1 MNKLITSLL
10 LFMVA
15 LAGCTDT
22 DLIEDRL
29 MQEVN
34 QRCSSPTQSGCTI
47 VLKQLT
53 PFAWDKVYF
62 FSSWTTAESIRE
74 VIGFGYPG
82 EAVEDDYTRIL
93 FTKGTAVVH
102 EEDYHK
108 IDYHSSAI
116 SIAGIADSLSQ
127 AKTPFLTPDNAL
139 LLAQKDKVEEGGC
152 TDCYY
157 YSFSVKN

>member
-10 LFMVA
+10 LLVVA
-15 LAGCTDT
+15 LAGCTG
-22 DLIEDRL
+22 LLEGRL

-53 PFAWDKVYF
+53 PFAWEIVYF
-62 FSSWTTAESIRE
+62 FGSWTTPESIQK
-74 VIGFGYPG
+74 VIGFGYEG

-108 IDYHSSAI
+108 IDYNSSAI

-152 TDCYY
+152 ADCYY